1 MSEREQ
7 NPQLLRHIFRIES
20 KETNKGFNMLNKKMI
35 PAILALVLLVTVFF
49 GLSQVK
55 AGYPGSTI
63 DGVVSTKNI
72 TLIKQD
78 IPTPEIPTRP
88 EPELLPQEMQDIFK
102 DGISI
107 EEFLVTIQG
116 PIPYALL
123 EYADLPVTVIVQLE
137 EPSLIAMIEEMKSV
151 SGMEVDRAFQAAYTV
166 QLESEQDAV
175 IDQIR
180 AAGIDIV
187 VISRYTIVLNGFMA
201 QVSFK
206 DINTIRA
213 LPGVK
218 SVTRAAEHS
227 INLSISVPRSV
238 IFDNRDLQTHTNC
251 TR

>member
-1 MSEREQ
+1 M
-7 NPQLLRHIFRIES
+7 F
-20 KETNKGFNMLNKKMI
+20 NKKI
-35 PAILALVLLVTVFF
+35 ISAILALNFMVTVFF

-63 DGVVSTKNI
+63 DGVVSAKTV
-72 TLIKQD
+72 TQMKQD
-78 IPTPEIPTRP
+78 LPTPEIPTRP
-88 EPELLPQEMQDIFK
+88 EPELLPQEMRDILK

-151 SGMEVDRAFQAAYTV
+151 SGMEVDRAFQAAYTA

-187 VISRYTIVLNGFMA
+187 VISRYTIVLNGLMA

-227 INLSISVPRSV
+227 IKLSISVPRSV

>member
-1 MSEREQ
+1 
-7 NPQLLRHIFRIES
+7 
-20 KETNKGFNMLNKKMI
+20 MLNKKMI

-116 PIPYALL
+116 PIPHALL

-151 SGMEVDRAFQAAYTV
+151 SGMEVDRAFQAAYTA

-187 VISRYTIVLNGFMA
+187 VISRYTIVLNGLMA
-201 QVSFK
+201 QVSLK

-238 IFDNRDLQTHTNC
+238 IFDNRDLQTHINC